1 MELKHTSGLLWM
13 LPVVPFLG
21 YRISTERDVGA
32 CILSMRMAFKHV
44 SKLPENFKFIANGY
58 SAYPLAA
65 QQFYREFKEDFKFD
79 FKALER
85 MEDNGI
91 YFGDLNER
99 DYHSLALFFWA
110 CSPQYTLDEILGAL
124 IGGLLPVTVAEL
136 MEQLVDETKKAV
148 ALAKKK

>member
-1 MELKHTSGLLWM
+1 ME
-13 LPVVPFLG
+13 
-21 YRISTERDVGA
+21 
-32 CILSMRMAFKHV
+32 
-44 SKLPENFKFIANGY
+44 
-58 SAYPLAA
+58 
-65 QQFYREFKEDFKFD
+65 KEDFKFD

-110 CSPQYTLDEILGAL
+110 CAPKYTLDEILGAL

-136 MEQLVDETKKAV
+136 MEQLVDETKKAI
-148 ALAKKK
+148 ALTAKK

>member
-1 MELKHTSGLLWM
+1 MNSNRSQLLTS
-13 LPVVPFLG
+13 
-21 YRISTERDVGA
+21 RR
-32 CILSMRMAFKHV
+32 
-44 SKLPENFKFIANGY
+44 NFKSGGLGNNSSHSFILIYKEN
-58 SAYPLAA
+58 
-65 QQFYREFKEDFKFD
+65 RKMKKEDFKFD

-110 CSPQYTLDEILGAL
+110 CAPQYTLDEILGAL

-136 MEQLVDETKKAV
+136 MEQLVNETKKAL
-148 ALAKKK
+148 ALTAKK